1 MGFDVLVN
9 QMQSIIVNLPS
20 GKRFLLNEIIA
31 DPPAR
36 LGRTLYEAVASG
48 EIKNVKYIGQENGI
62 AVYEKM

>member
-1 MGFDVLVN
+1 
-9 QMQSIIVNLPS
+9 MQKL
-20 GKRFLLNEIIA
+20 LLNEIIA

-62 AVYEKM
+62 AVYEKMQKKYLYETVMMMAVNI